1 MPGWRGLRWVAGC
14 WLFCLTLGGV
24 AQASDPA
31 LRLVVPF
38 GPGGASDVLFR
49 EVGRALEREL
59 GSSIRYDNQPGHS
72 GMRGALLVKE
82 APPDGRTLL
91 GSHQTLILARLSD
104 RSSLSHEAFT
114 PMALL
119 MRTVNIP
126 AARRQVGVASAT
138 ELVARLRAEDAVL
151 RVGMIPDSTDAFFWR
166 QFLQAA
172 GLSQEV
178 LTWVGYPDT
187 GSQVA
192 ALLGG
197 EIDLAMLNLPAG
209 RRLFDHGALV
219 PLGGRMIG
227 GFRYCLRYRPCVS
240 RGSMSSTPPTA
251 ACSRH
256 RAPRARHW
264 TTGSAPCA
272 ECCRSRG
279 SFTAWRASMGRGSIF
294 AAPTPMPTIWR
305 SRRRRCR
312 LSSTECRLGV
322 RRGCAGPL
330 GRRCWRCA
338 R

>member
-1 MPGWRGLRWVAGC
+1 MPGRRGLRWVAGC
-14 WLFCLTLGGV
+14 WLFCLTLGAV

-59 GSSIRYDNQPGHS
+59 GSSIRYDNQPGHN

-91 GSHQTLILARLSD
+91 GSHQTLILARLSG

-119 MRTVNIP
+119 TRTVNIP
-126 AARRQVGVASAT
+126 AARRQVGVSSAT

-166 QFLQAA
+166 QLLQAA
-172 GLSQEV
+172 GLSQEA

-219 PLGGRMIG
+219 PLGVADDR
-227 GFRYCLRYRPCVS
+227 
-240 RGSMSSTPPTA
+240 
-251 ACSRH
+251 
-256 RAPRARHW
+256 
-264 TTGSAPCA
+264 
-272 ECCRSRG
+272 
-279 SFTAWRASMGRGSIF
+279 
-294 AAPTPMPTIWR
+294 
-305 SRRRRCR
+305 R
-312 LSSTECRLGV
+312 LSVLPEVPTLREQGFDVVNTTDRGLFAPPGTPREVLDHWLGALRRVLSQPGLVHRLESEHGTRV
-322 RRGCAGPL
+322 DFRGPDAYTDYLEEQARALSSQLDEAPQRR
-330 GRRCWRCA
+330 
-338 R
+338 